1 MNPGAALLDLLFPR
15 KCPFC
20 QRLVEGDALLC
31 PDCQRTL
38 PWLTEKAAERSP
50 EFLKLCVSPLRYKG
64 PVAES
69 IHRYKFSGRRNY
81 AAAYGALMA
90 QCVLDHPDVTFDLLS
105 WAPAGKDP
113 GHPRPVR
120 PFRAGRPPGQRSGR
134 LRAAARRP
142 SGGQQHPAGRR
153 CDHLRRHP
161 VGVRPGAADR
171 RRGPGLCRHPGTG
184 RTVPL
189 RSAEK
194 PGIFRLKSRAIADII
209 NRSDLSY
216 QNFLQGGSMI

>member
-50 EFLKLCVSPLRYKG
+50 EFLKLCISPLRYKG

-105 WAPAGKDP
+105 WAPLSRK
-113 GHPRPVR
+113 
-120 PFRAGRPPGQRSGR
+120 R
-134 LRAAARRP
+134 LRRRGYDQARLLAQAVGERLNVPVTPVLVKRRDIPAQSGLSEQAARRANVL
-142 SGGQQHPAGRR
+142 GAYE
-153 CDHLRRHP
+153 LL
-161 VGVRPGAADR
+161 PGAQVAGSSILLADDVITSGATLSECAR
-171 RRGPGLCRHPGTG
+171 VLLTAGAAQVCAVTLAQAGQ
-184 RTVPL
+184 
-189 RSAEK
+189 
-194 PGIFRLKSRAIADII
+194 SR
-209 NRSDLSY
+209 
-216 QNFLQGGSMI
+216 

>member
-1 MNPGAALLDLLFPR
+1 MNPAAALLDLLFPR

-20 QRLVEGDALLC
+20 QRLAEGEALLC

-50 EFLKLCVSPLRYKG
+50 EFLKLCVSPLAYRG

-105 WAPAGKDP
+105 WAPLSRK
-113 GHPRPVR
+113 
-120 PFRAGRPPGQRSGR
+120 R
-134 LRAAARRP
+134 LRRRGYDQARLLARAVGERLNVPVTPVLVKRRDIPAQSGLLEQAARRANVLGAYELLP
-142 SGGQQHPAGRR
+142 GAEVTGRR
-153 CDHLRRHP
+153 VLLVDDVVTSGATLSECARVLLTA
-161 VGVRPGAADR
+161 GAAQVCAVTLAQA
-171 RRGPGLCRHPGTG
+171 GQ
-184 RTVPL
+184 
-189 RSAEK
+189 
-194 PGIFRLKSRAIADII
+194 SR
-209 NRSDLSY
+209 
-216 QNFLQGGSMI
+216 

>member
-20 QRLVEGDALLC
+20 QRLVEGNALLC

-50 EFLKLCVSPLRYKG
+50 EFLKLCISPLRYKG

-105 WAPAGKDP
+105 WAPLSRK
-113 GHPRPVR
+113 
-120 PFRAGRPPGQRSGR
+120 R
-134 LRAAARRP
+134 LRRRGYDQARLLAQAVGERLNVPVTPVLVKRRDIPAQSGLSEQAARRANVL
-142 SGGQQHPAGRR
+142 GAYE
-153 CDHLRRHP
+153 LL
-161 VGVRPGAADR
+161 PGAQVAGSSILLADDVITSGATLSECAR
-171 RRGPGLCRHPGTG
+171 VLLTAGAAQVCAVTLAQAGQ
-184 RTVPL
+184 
-189 RSAEK
+189 
-194 PGIFRLKSRAIADII
+194 SR
-209 NRSDLSY
+209 
-216 QNFLQGGSMI
+216 

>member
-105 WAPAGKDP
+105 WAPLS
-113 GHPRPVR
+113 RR
-120 PFRAGRPPGQRSGR
+120 R
-134 LRAAARRP
+134 LRQRGYDQAELLARAVGGNLGVPAAPLLAKIRDIPAQSGLSEQAARRANVL
-142 SGGQQHPAGRR
+142 GAYE
-153 CDHLRRHP
+153 LL
-161 VGVRPGAADR
+161 PGAQVAGSSILLADDVVTSGATLSECAR
-171 RRGPGLCRHPGTG
+171 VLLTADAAQVCAVTLAQAGQ
-184 RTVPL
+184 
-189 RSAEK
+189 
-194 PGIFRLKSRAIADII
+194 SR
-209 NRSDLSY
+209 
-216 QNFLQGGSMI
+216 

>member
-105 WAPAGKDP
+105 WAPLS
-113 GHPRPVR
+113 RR
-120 PFRAGRPPGQRSGR
+120 R
-134 LRAAARRP
+134 LRQRGYDQARLLARAVGERLNVPVTPVLVKRRDIPAQSGLSEQAARRANVL
-142 SGGQQHPAGRR
+142 GAYE
-153 CDHLRRHP
+153 LL
-161 VGVRPGAADR
+161 PGAQVAGSSILLADDVVTSGATLSECAR
-171 RRGPGLCRHPGTG
+171 VLLTAGAAQVCAVTLAQAGQ
-184 RTVPL
+184 
-189 RSAEK
+189 
-194 PGIFRLKSRAIADII
+194 SR
-209 NRSDLSY
+209 
-216 QNFLQGGSMI
+216 